1 MMVVSYYSGRIRL
14 FLYYNSGAD
23 RLAYL
28 LLLLPQR
35 ANVPQCLLLERGK
48 LTCSGLLEPGGPL
61 MATTLTLGVVWWGE
75 VADRIRMPS
84 LSAAVPRGTC
94 TYTYKL
100 SHTHKFVPRHEAP
113 AHTHSHSH
121 TCIHVYLGTCT
132 CKCTQPLT
140 YMYIRV
146 PAQ

>member
-100 SHTHKFVPRHEAP
+100 SHTHKFVPRHVHLHI
-113 AHTHSHSH
+113 HT
-121 TCIHVYLGTCT
+121 V
-132 CKCTQPLT
+132 T
-140 YMYIRV
+140 YT
-146 PAQ
+146 